1 MYPIHL
7 KFAVFGS
14 SGAGKT
20 KLIELVRQLAPNI
33 TVHKKD
39 TTRQVRLNEDPEKSI
54 DLRFIPREEFE
65 TNREDYDVIYTKY
78 GELYGVRRDQ
88 FLKAFDKKEIHFAVI
103 RDIPTIQQLKF
114 MYPDFKAI
122 YVHVDPERIPDRIKA
137 RDTLRPEER
146 KERTIKEYTEFLEN
160 NTLFDHTILNFW
172 DASNAVKQLRNILN
186 YYVRQAS
193 SNL

>member
-20 KLIELVRQLAPNI
+20 TLVELVRQLAPNV
-33 TVHKKD
+33 TVHQKD
-39 TTRQVRLNEDPEKSI
+39 TTREVRLNESPEKSI
-54 DLRFIPREEFE
+54 DLRFVSRKEFE
-65 TNREDYDVIYTKY
+65 AHRADYDVVYTKY
-78 GELYGVRRDQ
+78 GDLYGVRRDQ
-88 FLKAFDKKEIHFAVI
+88 LITAFKNKEIHFAVI
-103 RDIPTIQQLKF
+103 RDISAIQQLKF

-122 YVHVDPERIPDRIKA
+122 YVHVDPERIPERIKE
-137 RDTLRPEER
+137 RDTLSHEDRQ
-146 KERTIKEYTEFLEN
+146 KRTIQEYTEFLEN

-172 DASNAVKQLRNILN
+172 DTSNAAKQLQNILN
-186 YYVRQAS
+186 SYVRRAS